1 VKDIRDNSQPLS
13 REHQSEILRK
23 YIQESRSEKISHKLY
38 ALNGLKDSFRKK
50 IFKKVA
56 VSPYLSEDFTHIVQN
71 GTYPYPAQMP
81 SFVAYIA
88 LLSLK
93 NYINT
98 IEERKECLNTYLR
111 IVKEPD
117 LIPAALSDKRREVVP
132 LRFPFLM
139 SENHKSMFDFT
150 DGWIFFKQP
159 IIATSVSLENLGYH
173 IGDCMTSEHVG
184 TVIMNLPIELE
195 ENKRGELVK
204 LLSRIYKTKV

>member
-1 VKDIRDNSQPLS
+1 M
-13 REHQSEILRK
+13 
-23 YIQESRSEKISHKLY
+23 
-38 ALNGLKDSFRKK
+38 
-50 IFKKVA
+50 

-71 GTYPYPAQMP
+71 KSYPYPAQMP
-81 SFVAYIA
+81 SFIAYIA
-88 LLSLK
+88 LLSLE

-173 IGDCMTSEHVG
+173 IGDCMRSEHVG

-195 ENKRGELVK
+195 ENKRGKLVK